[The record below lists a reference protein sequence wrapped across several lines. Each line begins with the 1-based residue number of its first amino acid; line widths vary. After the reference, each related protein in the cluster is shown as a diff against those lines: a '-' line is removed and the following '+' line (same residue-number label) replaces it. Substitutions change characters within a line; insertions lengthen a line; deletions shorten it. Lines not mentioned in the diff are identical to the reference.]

1 MISTY
6 GRLAAGISISAVML
20 MPTAFAQSLGHGVLQ
35 ADLSFSDSDSDI
47 DSDIDAVTYLA
58 QTSYY
63 YAGEATG
70 GEQILVDLNSIAVVS
85 DSSANFSYLLGDEQ
99 IESQAHCVGS
109 GAWTTLSDATVHY
122 AQSQA
127 TRDMVR
133 IVCSYSRSALAAV
146 DELEAD
152 LPGIDGSALAQS
164 MQEERA
170 VQTALV
176 YDPSSN
182 VRATPNGQ
190 ILCSV
195 DTVSYINIF
204 GRLGDWYRT
213 DACGTLGLIHI
224 SQISFE

>member
-1 MISTY
+1 MISTH
-6 GRLAAGISISAVML
+6 GGLVAGVSITVLAL
-20 MPTAFAQSLGHGVLQ
+20 MPAAFAQPIGRGVLQ
-35 ADLSFSDSDSDI
+35 ANLSFPDTAI
-47 DSDIDAVTYLA
+47 YLA

-63 YAGEATG
+63 YTGEAAG

-85 DSSANFSYLLGDEQ
+85 DSSANFRYLLGDEQ
-99 IESQAHCVGS
+99 IESQAHCIGS
-109 GAWTTLSDATVHY
+109 GAWTTLSDGTVHY

-146 DELEAD
+146 DELD
-152 LPGIDGSALAQS
+152 IDFPGTIESAVEPSA
-164 MQEERA
+164 QEERS

-195 DTVSYINIF
+195 DTVS
-204 GRLGDWYRT
+204 
-213 DACGTLGLIHI
+213 
-224 SQISFE
+224 